1 MPTILI
7 AEDYEAL
14 RVLFTRLF
22 ASEGYTVEAATNGIT
37 LVQRAI
43 RLQPDLILTD
53 INLPGL
59 SGLDAMTSLHAD
71 ARTQHLPIVAL
82 SCDPTNEYEAL
93 AAGARAFFLK
103 PVSIDTLLV
112 TIHTLISE
120 RSMS

>member
-7 AEDYEAL
+7 AEDYDAL

-22 ASEGYTVEAATNGIT
+22 ASEGFRVEAATNGIT

-59 SGLDAMTSLHAD
+59 SGLDAISYLQAD

-82 SCDPTNEYEAL
+82 SCDPTNECLAL
-93 AAGARAFFLK
+93 GAGAHAFFLK
-103 PVSIDTLLV
+103 PVSIDDLLV
-112 TIHTLISE
+112 TIHSLISE
-120 RSMS
+120 RSVS